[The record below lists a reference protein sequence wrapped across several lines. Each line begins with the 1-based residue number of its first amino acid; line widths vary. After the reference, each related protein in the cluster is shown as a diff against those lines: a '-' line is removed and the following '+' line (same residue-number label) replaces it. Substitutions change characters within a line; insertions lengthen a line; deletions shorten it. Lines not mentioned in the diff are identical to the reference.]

1 MSVINLCPFCHE
13 KQEDINRLKDE
24 IICLKDRLRHR
35 ERKETDGFFGS
46 STPSSQKPVKANTQE
61 KPKKPRGAKNGHE
74 GFGRKSLAF
83 SDADHVER
91 VAGET
96 EELCPVCGDHLE
108 DKGDDHRSVL
118 DSRPVKAE
126 KIIYLLERK
135 WCRRCHKTFRADPPG
150 VLPKNLYGNQ
160 LMANAAVM
168 HYLHGIP
175 VGRVCEQLGIGD
187 GALLNIFH
195 RMATIFSGIVPK
207 LVEEYRQSPVKHAD
221 ETGWR
226 TNGKNGYAWLF
237 ATPKISL
244 FLFKKTRSASV
255 PREVFG
261 KERLPGILVVD
272 RYNGYNK
279 MPCDIQYCYSHLL
292 REVQDIEKEFPDQK
306 EGMAFVSSVAPL
318 LALAMG
324 LRHQPLSDDRFSQQ
338 AIEVKRQIKALME
351 SPAQHMAIRR
361 IQDIFTENEARLY
374 HWARDRDVPPENN
387 LAERDLRP
395 TVIARKV
402 SFGSQ
407 SDGGAYSRGVLMT
420 VMHTL
425 KKRDVDVTACLKY
438 TLDQLAK
445 DISLDPFDLL
455 FPHPP

>member
-1 MSVINLCPFCHE
+1 MSVINPCPFCHE
-13 KQEDINRLKDE
+13 KQEEINRLKDE

-35 ERKETDGFFGS
+35 DRKETDGFFGS

-74 GFGRKSLAF
+74 GFGRKALRF
-83 SDADHVER
+83 SEADHVER
-91 VAGET
+91 VEAVGD
-96 EELCPVCGDHLE
+96 LCPQCGTPLE
-108 DKGDDHRSVL
+108 VKGDEQRSVL
-118 DSRPVKAE
+118 DSRPVRAE
-126 KIIYLLERK
+126 KIVYLLEKK
-135 WCRRCHKTFRADPPG
+135 WCRRCGKTFRAEPPG
-150 VLPKNLYGNQ
+150 VLPRNLYGNQ
-160 LMANAAVM
+160 LMANAAMM

-195 RMATIFSGIVPK
+195 RMATLFSGIVPK
-207 LVEEYRQSPVKHAD
+207 LIEEYRQSPVKHAD
-221 ETGWR
+221 ETSWR

-237 ATPKISL
+237 ATPKISI

-292 REVQDIEKEFPDQK
+292 REVEDIEKEFPDQK
-306 EGMAFVSSVAPL
+306 EGVAFVSSVAPL

-324 LRHQPLSDDRFSQQ
+324 LRHQPLSDEQFSQQ
-338 AIEVKRQIKALME
+338 AAEVKRQIKALME
-351 SPAQHMAIRR
+351 SPARHMAIRR

-374 HWARDRDVPPENN
+374 HWARNRDVPPENN

-407 SDGGAYSRGVLMT
+407 SDGGAYTRGVLMT
-420 VMHTL
+420 VLHTL
-425 KKRDVDVTACLKY
+425 KKRDIDPAACLKY

-445 DISLDPFDLL
+445 DMRRDPFDLL
-455 FPHPP
+455 LSHPP

>member
-1 MSVINLCPFCHE
+1 MSLINPCPVCHE
-13 KQEDINRLKDE
+13 KQEEINRLRDE

-35 ERKETDGFFGS
+35 ERKGTEGFFGS

-61 KPKKPRGAKNGHE
+61 KPKKPRGAKDGHA
-74 GFGRKSLAF
+74 GFGRKALTSA
-83 SDADHVER
+83 DADHVER
-91 VAGET
+91 METGER
-96 EELCPVCGDHLE
+96 CPECGNPLE
-108 DKGDDHRSVL
+108 AKGDEHRSVL

-126 KIIYLLERK
+126 KILYLLEKK
-135 WCRRCHKTFRADPPG
+135 WCRRCGKTFRAEAPG

-195 RMATIFSGIVPK
+195 RMATLFSGIVPH

-221 ETGWR
+221 ETSWR

-237 ATPKISL
+237 ATPKISI

-261 KERLPGILVVD
+261 KERLPGTLVVD
-272 RYNGYNK
+272 RYSGYNK
-279 MPCDIQYCYSHLL
+279 TPCDIQYCYSHLL

-324 LRHQPLSDDRFSQQ
+324 LRHQPISDEQFNQK
-338 AIEVKRQIKALME
+338 AIEVETQIKALME

-374 HWARDRDVPPENN
+374 HWARNRTVPPENN

-407 SDGGAYSRGVLMT
+407 SDGGASTRGVLMT
-420 VMHTL
+420 VLHTL
-425 KKRDVDVTACLKY
+425 KKRDADVAARLKN

-445 DISLDPFDLL
+445 DMGRNPLDLL
-455 FPHPP
+455 FPRPP

>member
-1 MSVINLCPFCHE
+1 MSIINPCPFCHE
-13 KQEDINRLKDE
+13 KQAEINRLKDE
-24 IICLKDRLRHR
+24 IVCLKDRLRHR
-35 ERKETDGFFGS
+35 ERTEKEGFFGS
-46 STPSSQKPVKANTQE
+46 STPSSLKPVKVNTQE

-74 GFGRKSLAF
+74 GFGRKALTF
-83 SDADHVER
+83 SDADHVES
-91 VAGET
+91 VATGA
-96 EELCPVCGDHLE
+96 LCPQCGNPLE
-108 DKGDDHRSVL
+108 AKGDEHRSVL

-126 KIIYLLERK
+126 KILYLLEKK
-135 WCRRCHKTFRADPPG
+135 WCRRCRKTFRAEPPG

-195 RMATIFSGIVPK
+195 RMAKLFCGIVPK
-207 LVEEYRQSPVKHAD
+207 LIEEYRQNPVKHAD

-237 ATPKISL
+237 ATTKASI

-272 RYNGYNK
+272 RYTGYNK
-279 MPCDIQYCYSHLL
+279 MPCTIQYCYSHLL
-292 REVQDIEKEFPDQK
+292 REVQDIAKEFPDQA
-306 EGMAFVSSVAPL
+306 ETIAFVSSVAPL

-324 LRHQPLSDDRFSQQ
+324 LRHQPISDDQFSQQ
-338 AIEVKRQIKALME
+338 AIKVKTEIKALME
-351 SPAQHMAIRR
+351 SPARHMAIRR
-361 IQDIFTENEARLY
+361 VQDIFTENEGRLY
-374 HWARDRDVPPENN
+374 HWAEKRNVPAENN

-402 SFGSQ
+402 SLGSQ

-425 KKRDVDVTACLKY
+425 KKRGVDVAACLKY

-445 DISLDPFDLL
+445 DISRDPFVLL
-455 FPHPP
+455 FSHPP

>member
-1 MSVINLCPFCHE
+1 MSVINPCPFCHE
-13 KQEDINRLKDE
+13 KQEEINRLKDE

-35 ERKETDGFFGS
+35 ERTQKEGFFGS
-46 STPSSQKPVKANTQE
+46 STPSSQMPVKVNTQE

-74 GFGRKSLAF
+74 GFGRKALTF
-83 SDADHVER
+83 SDADHVES
-91 VAGET
+91 VET
-96 EELCPVCGDHLE
+96 GELCPVCGDLLE

-126 KIIYLLERK
+126 KILYLLEKK
-135 WCRRCHKTFRADPPG
+135 WCRRCRKTFRAEPPG

-160 LMANAAVM
+160 LMANAAAM

-195 RMATIFSGIVPK
+195 RMAKLFSGIVPK
-207 LVEEYRQSPVKHAD
+207 LIEEYRQNPVKHAD
-221 ETGWR
+221 ETSWR

-237 ATPKISL
+237 ATTKTSI

-272 RYNGYNK
+272 RYPGYNK
-279 MPCDIQYCYSHLL
+279 MPCTIQYCYSHLL
-292 REVQDIEKEFPDQK
+292 REVQDIEKEFPDQN
-306 EGMAFVSSVAPL
+306 EVMTFVSSVAPL
-318 LALAMG
+318 LVLAMG
-324 LRHQPLSDDRFSQQ
+324 LRRQPISDDQFFQK
-338 AIEVKRQIKALME
+338 ATEVKQQIKAFME
-351 SPAQHMAIRR
+351 SPAKHMAIRR
-361 IQDIFTENEARLY
+361 IQDIFTENEGRLY
-374 HWARDRDVPPENN
+374 HWAEKRDVPPENN

-425 KKRDVDVTACLKY
+425 KKRGVDVAACLKY

-445 DISLDPFDLL
+445 DISMDPFVLL
-455 FPHPP
+455 FSHPP

>member
-1 MSVINLCPFCHE
+1 MSIINACPFCHE
-13 KQEDINRLKDE
+13 KQEEINRLKDE

-35 ERKETDGFFGS
+35 ERTEKEGFFGS
-46 STPSSQKPVKANTQE
+46 STPPSQKPLKANTQE
-61 KPKKPRGAKNGHE
+61 KAKKPRGAKNGHE

-91 VAGET
+91 LAGET
-96 EELCPVCGDHLE
+96 GELCPVCGDPLE

-118 DSRPVKAE
+118 DSRPVRAE
-126 KIIYLLERK
+126 KIIYLLEKR
-135 WCRRCHKTFRADPPG
+135 WCRRCGKTFRAEPPG

-195 RMATIFSGIVPK
+195 RMATLFSGIVPK
-207 LVEEYRQSPVKHAD
+207 LIEEYRQSPVKHAD
-221 ETGWR
+221 ETSWR

-237 ATPKISL
+237 ATPKTSI

-272 RYNGYNK
+272 RYSGYNK
-279 MPCDIQYCYSHLL
+279 MPCTIQYCYSHLL

-306 EGMAFVSSVAPL
+306 EGLAFVSSVAPL

-324 LRHQPLSDDRFSQQ
+324 LRNQPISDDQFSQQ
-338 AIEVKRQIKALME
+338 AIKVKTEIKALME
-351 SPAQHMAIRR
+351 SPARHMAIRR
-361 IQDIFTENEARLY
+361 VQDIFTENEARLY
-374 HWARDRDVPPENN
+374 HWAEKRNVPAENN

-407 SDGGAYSRGVLMT
+407 SDGGAYTRGVLMT
-420 VMHTL
+420 VLHTL
-425 KKRDVDVTACLKY
+425 KKRDIDAAARLKH

-445 DISLDPFDLL
+445 DLRSDPFDLL
-455 FPHPP
+455 FTHPP